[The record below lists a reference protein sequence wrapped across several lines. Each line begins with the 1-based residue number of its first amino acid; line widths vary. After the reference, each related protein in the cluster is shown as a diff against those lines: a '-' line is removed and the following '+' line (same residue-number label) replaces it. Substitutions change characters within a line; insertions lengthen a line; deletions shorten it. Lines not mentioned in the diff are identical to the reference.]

1 MHTVTFRTSEPWLLV
16 PAIAFVWCLLTGS
29 AMAQGAQQAPPA
41 APPTQAKPPV
51 TAPAPAQTPAAPTQ
65 KPAPAAPAGQAEK
78 GITPPPDYVVGPGD
92 VLVITFWREKDLSGE
107 AMVRPDGR
115 ISLPLLNDV
124 MAAGLTPDQLR
135 ESLMKEAQR
144 FVEDTNVTVIVKTIN
159 SRWIY
164 ITGQVGK
171 PGPYPLVGPT
181 TVLQLIAMAGGVL
194 EYADSD
200 SIVVMRNEG
209 GKPSNFKFNYKDVVR
224 QRNLQQNILLKPGD
238 TVVVP

>member
-1 MHTVTFRTSEPWLLV
+1 VALGAGDRACLV
-16 PAIAFVWCLLTGS
+16 PADGGRA
-29 AMAQGAQQAPPA
+29 GARRALDA
-41 APPTQAKPPV
+41 AGRAAGPGEAAGDGAGPTQ
-51 TAPAPAQTPAAPTQ
+51 QPAAPTQ
-65 KPAPAAPAGQAEK
+65 KPPAPATPAVQADK
-78 GITPPPDYVVGPGD
+78 GITPPPDYVIGPGD

-115 ISLPLLNDV
+115 ISLPLINDV
-124 MAAGLTPDQLR
+124 VAAGLTPEQLR
-135 ESLMKEAQR
+135 EGLMKEAQR
-144 FVEDTNVTVIVKTIN
+144 FVEDTNVTVIVKAIN

-164 ITGQVGK
+164 VTGEVSK

-181 TVLQLIAMAGGVL
+181 TVLQLIAMAGGLL
-194 EYADSD
+194 ESADSD
-200 SIVVMRNEG
+200 SIVVMRNEN

>member
-1 MHTVTFRTSEPWLLV
+1 MHTVTFRTSERWLLV
-16 PAIAFVWCLLTGS
+16 PLIAFIWCLLTGS

-41 APPTQAKPPV
+41 APPPQAKPPV
-51 TAPAPAQTPAAPTQ
+51 AAPAPTQ
-65 KPAPAAPAGQAEK
+65 KPPAPGAPAGQAEK

-115 ISLPLLNDV
+115 ISLPLINDV

-144 FVEDTNVTVIVKTIN
+144 FVEDTNVTVIVKAIN

-171 PGPYPLVGPT
+171 PGPYQLVGPT

-194 EYADSD
+194 EYADSG
-200 SIVVMRNEG
+200 SIVVMRNEN

>member
-1 MHTVTFRTSEPWLLV
+1 LV
-16 PAIAFVWCLLTGS
+16 PAIALAWGLLTAG
-29 AMAQGAQQAPPA
+29 ALAQGAPSTPPA
-41 APPTQAKPPV
+41 APPAQAKPPV
-51 TAPAPAQTPAAPTQ
+51 TAPAPTQQPATPTQ
-65 KPAPAAPAGQAEK
+65 KPAAPATPAVQADK
-78 GITPPPDYVVGPGD
+78 GITPPPDYVIGPGD

-115 ISLPLLNDV
+115 ISLPLINDV
-124 MAAGLTPDQLR
+124 VAAGLTPEQLR
-135 ESLMKEAQR
+135 EGLMKEAQR
-144 FVEDTNVTVIVKTIN
+144 FVEDTNVTVIVKAIN

-164 ITGQVGK
+164 VTGEVSK

-181 TVLQLIAMAGGVL
+181 TVLQLIAMAGGLL

-200 SIVVMRNEG
+200 SIVVMRNEN

>member
-1 MHTVTFRTSEPWLLV
+1 MHTVTFRTSERWLLV
-16 PAIAFVWCLLTGS
+16 PAIALAWCSLTAG
-29 AMAQGAQQAPPA
+29 AMAQGAPATPPA
-41 APPTQAKPPV
+41 APPAQAKPPV
-51 TAPAPAQTPAAPTQ
+51 TAPAPTQ
-65 KPAPAAPAGQAEK
+65 KPAVPATAAPQTEK
-78 GITPPPDYVVGPGD
+78 GLTPPPDYVIGAGD

-115 ISLPLLNDV
+115 ISLPLINDV
-124 MAAGLTPDQLR
+124 VAAGLTPEQLR
-135 ESLMKEAQR
+135 EALMKEAQR
-144 FVEDTNVTVIVKTIN
+144 FVEDTNVTVIVKAIN

-164 ITGQVGK
+164 ITGMVGK

-200 SIVVMRNEG
+200 SIVVMRTEN
-209 GKPSNFKFNYKDVVR
+209 GKPSNFKFNYKEVVR

>member
-1 MHTVTFRTSEPWLLV
+1 V
-16 PAIAFVWCLLTGS
+16 PAIAVAWCLLSGS
-29 AMAQGAQQAPPA
+29 AMAQGAPSTPPA
-41 APPTQAKPPV
+41 APPAQAKPPV
-51 TAPAPAQTPAAPTQ
+51 TAPAPTQQPAAPTQ
-65 KPAPAAPAGQAEK
+65 KPAAPATPAGQADK
-78 GITPPPDYVVGPGD
+78 GVTPPPDYVIGAGD
-92 VLVITFWREKDLSGE
+92 VLLITFWREKDLSGE

-115 ISLPLLNDV
+115 ISLPLINDV

-135 ESLMKEAQR
+135 EGLMKEAQR
-144 FVEDTNVTVIVKTIN
+144 FVEDTNVTVIVKAIN

-181 TVLQLIAMAGGVL
+181 TVLQLIAMAGGIL
-194 EYADSD
+194 EYADSG
-200 SIVVMRNEG
+200 SIVVMRNEN
-209 GKPSNFKFNYKDVVR
+209 GKPSNFKFNYKEVIR